1 MEFSKRFESY
11 FGQHQLAYG
20 EQLFKSGCVRRT
32 SSDSHQITGTVQGT
46 RLYNLELRAYEPSG
60 LLWCNCNC
68 PHFDDGNWCKHLWA
82 FLRSLD
88 HSPNPLAHQNL
99 NQLMALWSADEQSTA
114 DLEPEQAVS
123 VANRHS
129 LSEVYE
135 RQGVDASGHNGK
147 TQPKAVIAKPDG
159 AAARPEPQ
167 HRQHGLANNNPPQPL
182 GIDSGNLRELL
193 NIVAHAIPSKKSPD
207 PKHSATP
214 KLPAYVLTTAQGGFA
229 IKMFAYDSQ
238 THRPIFHQPLYW
250 HSHSLPFANV
260 EEKSVRRLILAL
272 ANQPSRYWT
281 PNTYEKILATE
292 QFPIVLPHLI
302 QTGRFFRPFCS
313 GETRDPDVTAV
324 PIEKYWPDPLQV
336 QLYLEESA
344 EEGRWKVMPVL
355 VDVDGNRLGP
365 GWVHGIGHEIAIVDH
380 GIAHLPDAAHRLLIY
395 FHENPVVFDEQT
407 KGQLQS
413 LIYKHQLP
421 FLGDIPKSLQLPE
434 LDIAPIP
441 CVNLEPKPTGWSGWS
456 WLDYDGH
463 QVDFQPQP
471 FVVTESSLIRR
482 DLEKEQAFV
491 NTLLEIITR
500 HSGILSNKQSILKLS
515 QKELLPTITD
525 LMQSGWRVELSQ
537 KRVKA
542 SSSFHL
548 QVKSGVDWFDLDGQL
563 KFGDQQLELPQ
574 ILQRI
579 QNGNLV
585 QLNDGSM
592 GVLPEGWWKKFA
604 SLLQL
609 GQTQNQNK
617 KLRFRKSQG
626 LLLDV
631 LLDEQDTTTLDAGF
645 LKFRQQINRF
655 QGIEPSEPADS
666 FQGKLRP
673 YQQEGLS
680 WLNFLQEFELG
691 GCLADD
697 MGLGKTVQVLALLD
711 NIRQT
716 LKKSRKRRKPSLLVV
731 PKSLL
736 FNWQAE
742 ATRFAPQ
749 LKVLQYHGTDRATH
763 REQIKQSDL
772 IITTYGTMRSDI
784 DFFRQTQFH
793 YVILDEAQAIK
804 NSGSLTATACRLLT
818 AKHRLA
824 LTGTPIE
831 NRLSDLGSIL
841 EFLNPG
847 LLGTGSAFANL
858 GGQASSPE
866 VLQQINRAL
875 RPIMLRRT
883 KEQVLKDL
891 PAKTESIIFCEIDT
905 KQRQIYDQV
914 KKYYQQSLAK
924 KVASGNVFQAKT
936 HVLEALLR
944 LRQIACHPGL
954 VDPVHQRVKAAKLEL
969 LDESLQSAMA
979 EGHKVLVFSQFTS
992 LLAIVRKHLDKQKIV
1007 YEYLD
1012 GKTDD
1017 RQGCVTRFNEDPKV
1031 SVFLI
1036 SLKAGGHGLNLTS
1049 ADYVYILDPWW
1060 NPAVESQAIDR
1071 AHRIGQTKPVFAYRL
1086 IAKDTV
1092 EEKIIQLQ
1100 ASKRQLAE
1108 AVITADT
1115 SLMKSL
1121 SLDDLQMLL
1130 S

>member
-1 MEFSKRFESY
+1 MVFSDRFRPN
-11 FGQHQLAYG
+11 FGRMQLGNG
-20 EQLFKSGCVRRT
+20 EQLYKRR
-32 SSDSHQITGTVQGT
+32 SVKWSFSDSQQITGTVRGT
-46 RLYNLELRAYEPSG
+46 QLYEVELRADESSDT
-60 LLWCNCNC
+60 LWCRCSC
-68 PHFDDGNWCKHLWA
+68 PHFEDGNRCKHLWA

-88 HSPNPLAHQNL
+88 HSPN
-99 NQLMALWSADEQSTA
+99 QLVHKGLKHLRTLSIADQEDQS
-114 DLEPEQAVS
+114 DLE
-123 VANRHS
+123 
-129 LSEVYE
+129 L
-135 RQGVDASGHNGK
+135 K
-147 TQPKAVIAKPDG
+147 
-159 AAARPEPQ
+159 RP
-167 HRQHGLANNNPPQPL
+167 
-182 GIDSGNLRELL
+182 
-193 NIVAHAIPSKKSPD
+193 VAHDLSQTSSENSQRPGMDSAKLQQLLDFVADAMPSTKSAVASP
-207 PKHSATP
+207 STTS
-214 KLPAYVLTTAQGGFA
+214 KLPAYVLTASKGSFGLR
-229 IKMFAYDSQ
+229 MFRYDPK
-238 THRPIFHQPLYW
+238 TNRPLIQQPLSWQSQHLAY
-250 HSHSLPFANV
+250 SSA
-260 EEKSVRRLILAL
+260 EEKSVRQLISVL
-272 ANQPSRYWT
+272 ANQSRGYW
-281 PNTYEKILATE
+281 PGNTYETKLAIDH
-292 QFPIVLPHLI
+292 FSIVLPQLI
-302 QTGRFFRPFCS
+302 RTGRLFRPEFD
-313 GETRDPDVTAV
+313 GETDGSEEIAV
-324 PIEKYWPDPLQV
+324 PIDNYWPEPLQV
-336 QLYLEESA
+336 RLTLESVGD
-344 EEGRWKVMPVL
+344 GRWKLKPAL
-355 VDVDGNRLGP
+355 IGGEGNRIGP
-365 GWVHGIGHEIAIVDH
+365 AAVYGIGNEVAIVNR
-380 GIAHLPDAAHRLLIY
+380 GIAHLSNSTHRLLVF
-395 FHENPVVFDEQT
+395 FHENPVFFDQQT

-413 LIYKHQLP
+413 LRYKHQIP
-421 FLGDIPKSLQLPE
+421 FLGEIPEELRLPE
-434 LDIAPIP
+434 LEVAPIP
-441 CVNLEPKPTGWSGWS
+441 CVNLEPQPAGWSGRS

-463 QVDFQPQP
+463 QVDFQPQTY
-471 FVVTESSLIRR
+471 VVTPTGLIRR
-482 DLEKEQAFV
+482 DLEKEKTFV

-500 HSGILSNKQSILKLS
+500 HSGILTSKQNILKLS
-515 QKELLPTITD
+515 QKELLPTITE

-537 KRVKA
+537 KRLKA
-542 SSSFHL
+542 SSKVQL

-563 KFGDQQLELPQ
+563 QFGDQQLELPQ

-592 GVLPEGWWKKFA
+592 GILPEGWWKKFG

-609 GQTQNQNK
+609 GQTQNQK
-617 KLRFRKSQG
+617 MRFRKSQG

-631 LLDEQDTTTLDAGF
+631 LLDQQDTTSFDAGF

-655 QGIEPSEPADS
+655 QGIAPAQPADS

-711 NIRQT
+711 SSRHSA
-716 LKKSRKRRKPSLLVV
+716 KKSRKRRSPSLLVV

-742 ATRFAPQ
+742 ATRFAPK
-749 LKVLQYHGTDRATH
+749 LKLLQYHGSDRAST
-763 REQIKQSDL
+763 RAGLNQVDL
-772 IITTYGTMRSDI
+772 VVTTYGTLRSDI
-784 DFFRQTQFH
+784 EHFREIKFD
-793 YVILDEAQAIK
+793 YAILDEAQAIK
-804 NSGSLTATACRLLT
+804 NSSSLTAKACRLLT
-818 AKHRLA
+818 AKNRLA

-847 LLGTGSAFANL
+847 LLGTGSAFANF
-858 GGQASSPE
+858 GGSANNPE
-866 VLQQINRAL
+866 VLQQLNRAL

-891 PAKTESIIFCEIDT
+891 PAKTESIIFCELDG

-914 KKYYQQSLAK
+914 KKYYQQSLAQ
-924 KVASGNVFQAKT
+924 KVAAGDLFQAKT

-954 VDPVHQRVKAAKLEL
+954 VDPLHQRVKAAKLEL

-992 LLAIVRKHLDKQKIV
+992 LLAIVRQHLEKQNIV

-1012 GKTDD
+1012 GKTND

-1100 ASKRQLAE
+1100 DSKRQLAE

-1121 SLDDLQMLL
+1121 SLEDLQLLL